1 MHVGSPRTKKNS
13 VGALF
18 APSNAVSFTAEAV
31 TKDEH
36 GFALEAETLSVKL
49 ADVKSP
55 WMERMEALKR
65 LQAIALG
72 GAGSLANFK
81 DVLNDK
87 LRYPLVAQIGE
98 LRSQIVKEACVCIMA
113 LCSNTPPVVW
123 DEVVAWFVPALQKQ
137 LPVTVLAISSAVNTA
152 LRFFIDNNRL
162 STHTVRFILEGCK
175 FKSAKTRARSF
186 EHLFLIVHRVDVE
199 RQFGHDIE
207 QLFGA
212 VSHGM
217 GDTDPLV
224 RQLARLT
231 YWGLEKSTPRAT
243 ALWARLSDSH
253 RKLVSDERATYLT
266 INLSNAPSAAAAA
279 QAEHAAAA
287 PPPPAA
293 SRRTATPSRGGVRS
307 TSVSAGAAARVR
319 TRSMSA
325 IKPHRSVGPLTETR
339 SANTLTERMPVRK
352 ASFAREKASRRMETD
367 EGPDDFSRNGLGST
381 ARDVSLVGQTSEP
394 RMVEELLSS
403 TSRHPDWEVR
413 VDAFSKVAAL
423 AAAGSAK
430 ESVKVL
436 EACLQR
442 VHGDAHFKVT
452 IEILQCVQTII
463 EAHPKDTLPCLEKVL
478 AHVFGCMSDRKTG
491 VKEAARGVVDT
502 VMGANTV
509 STMVGALLKVLEGN
523 PSKVRLSCLEC
534 LLYILRF
541 CSEYLAPSKHMRQVV
556 AKLVK
561 VMKQCSEGPDGA
573 DIVHLGTSCL
583 QLVSKMQPTVF
594 TAEVVEM
601 TTQQKKELLS
611 FVADVMPDLQH
622 TIMLHSESR
631 NARPQYAAPAPE
643 RVLHAAP
650 AQQPQNPVQ
659 ARAAFDPAP
668 QAHHD
673 PAALHAQSQGWS
685 APHHPS
691 AAPPAAAAAPTRDA
705 LELFS
710 HGDSSDLKQQALR
723 QLLQFPA
730 RQQQWRDHFVEI
742 MQRVQSSLRD
752 NDYATRS
759 LAVSVIH
766 TALEHL
772 PDMCERMLPDIFQSL
787 FRAVDD
793 HQTDVSNK
801 ARDVLHSLPVA
812 NPHAVV
818 ETILQFVGRMSDR
831 CLQVVLVGVL
841 PSALA
846 AIPLEHIM
854 LDPLRALIHTAIQSD
869 TTDLRK
875 AATWCL
881 VDLYI
886 AAHATA
892 VHLCAGLP
900 PAKVRLLD
908 FYISRRG
915 AQASLALD
923 LESLQ

>member
-1 MHVGSPRTKKNS
+1 MHVSSPRTKKNS

-18 APSNAVSFTAEAV
+18 APPNAISFTADAV

-243 ALWARLSDSH
+243 VLWARLSDSH

-266 INLSNAPSAAAAA
+266 INLSNAPNAAAAA
-279 QAEHAAAA
+279 AHTEHAAAA
-287 PPPPAA
+287 PPPTA
-293 SRRTATPSRGGVRS
+293 SRRTATPSRGVRS

-339 SANTLTERMPVRK
+339 SANTLTERMPARK

-367 EGPDDFSRNGLGST
+367 EGPEDFSRNGLGSA
-381 ARDVSLVGQTSEP
+381 AREVSLVGQTSDP

-452 IEILQCVQTII
+452 IEILQWYALTPPPLSFYCKRAHPSRYSVQTII

-491 VKEAARGVVDT
+491 VKEAV
-502 VMGANTV
+502 
-509 STMVGALLKVLEGN
+509 
-523 PSKVRLSCLEC
+523 C
-534 LLYILRF
+534 F
-541 CSEYLAPSKHMRQVV
+541 
-556 AKLVK
+556 
-561 VMKQCSEGPDGA
+561 
-573 DIVHLGTSCL
+573 
-583 QLVSKMQPTVF
+583 
-594 TAEVVEM
+594 
-601 TTQQKKELLS
+601 
-611 FVADVMPDLQH
+611 
-622 TIMLHSESR
+622 
-631 NARPQYAAPAPE
+631 
-643 RVLHAAP
+643 
-650 AQQPQNPVQ
+650 
-659 ARAAFDPAP
+659 
-668 QAHHD
+668 
-673 PAALHAQSQGWS
+673 
-685 APHHPS
+685 
-691 AAPPAAAAAPTRDA
+691 
-705 LELFS
+705 
-710 HGDSSDLKQQALR
+710 
-723 QLLQFPA
+723 
-730 RQQQWRDHFVEI
+730 
-742 MQRVQSSLRD
+742 
-752 NDYATRS
+752 
-759 LAVSVIH
+759 
-766 TALEHL
+766 L
-772 PDMCERMLPDIFQSL
+772 P
-787 FRAVDD
+787 
-793 HQTDVSNK
+793 
-801 ARDVLHSLPVA
+801 
-812 NPHAVV
+812 
-818 ETILQFVGRMSDR
+818 
-831 CLQVVLVGVL
+831 
-841 PSALA
+841 
-846 AIPLEHIM
+846 
-854 LDPLRALIHTAIQSD
+854 
-869 TTDLRK
+869 
-875 AATWCL
+875 
-881 VDLYI
+881 
-886 AAHATA
+886 
-892 VHLCAGLP
+892 
-900 PAKVRLLD
+900 
-908 FYISRRG
+908 
-915 AQASLALD
+915 
-923 LESLQ
+923 